1 MYANRHGT
9 RTREKWKLLPDLIKV
24 KLTSCNLYD
33 IQCCVFS
40 SSSTRHLVHWNGA
53 LNRTTAFTSTFPPFT
68 RKKNQIM
75 KRIIP
80 ASDEKNNNGMLSVCV
95 HLRSRAAQHWKL
107 AIKLMLCEVLEPRRA
122 EQFKRWNGE
131 EKKNGKYAHNY
142 LPIVTCNLILWL
154 WLFIMLFL
162 LSFSLTTSARKP

>member
-1 MYANRHGT
+1 MKIIAWFDKSEVN
-9 RTREKWKLLPDLIKV
+9 KLQFVWYSMLRFL
-24 KLTSCNLYD
+24 LFFY
-33 IQCCVFS
+33 S
-40 SSSTRHLVHWNGA
+40 SSSALEWGTKPHNRVHIYFS
-53 LNRTTAFTSTFPPFT
+53 AFHK
-68 RKKNQIM
+68 KKNQIM

-122 EQFKRWNGE
+122 EQFKRWNSE
-131 EKKNGKYAHNY
+131 EKKIGKYAHNY